1 LNFGDDI
8 RTQTHDIL
16 DMLFP
21 SFQTEEREGDGPSV
35 EAQLRARNSAKI
47 HGGGREGRRT
57 SATSMKRSSQPMM
70 AFRARKT
77 NLRTMVMLDTT
88 VHTHIRA
95 MRDGPRLGT
104 EPEDGAAVA
113 IVAVVSRSCLL
124 AKE

>member
-1 LNFGDDI
+1 
-8 RTQTHDIL
+8 
-16 DMLFP
+16 MLFP

-47 HGGGREGRRT
+47 HGGEREGGMRGGQT

-104 EPEDGAAVA
+104 EPDDGAAVA